1 MRVIMLFIESTRNTC
16 IFFEKDSSDV
26 DKIGKTL
33 FTMFLSERV
42 ITQRYNKEGFI
53 VHVTLIRSDKGNHE
67 FIVWNFQRYRQYIA
81 PLSEVR
87 VS

>member
-42 ITQRYNKEGFI
+42 ITQRYNKKGFI